1 MLFTYVIN
9 DLGESLGLSRNAFQ
23 MSRFEEKGRVAE
35 KEREVCVIIFNNIGN
50 DEIHIVFS
58 EEDHAQS
65 RCVC

>member
-9 DLGESLGLSRNAFQ
+9 DLGESLGLFRNTFQ
-23 MSRFEEKGRVAE
+23 MSGSEGKGRVAE

-50 DEIHIVFS
+50 DEIHILFF

-65 RCVC
+65 RCVS